1 MPTSEAELR
10 VWNRLSVQEKS
21 FAIVVFYMA
30 SALFPWITATAVF
43 AFLAGRACGIQ
54 IGKMNAEI
62 EQENSRVMRSKIIA
76 ELATRNKKTTH
87 TSPILGP
94 IPESSVLKGS
104 VLRDK
109 FVLQREDE
117 EEVQEEIEE
126 EIEEEIDE
134 QPDEPEGEGEEN
146 KENKED

>member
-21 FAIVVFYMA
+21 FAIVAFYMA

-62 EQENSRVMRSKIIA
+62 EQENSRAMRSKIIA
-76 ELATRNKKTTH
+76 ELATRNKKTIQ

-94 IPESSVLKGS
+94 IPESSVLEGR

-109 FVLQREDE
+109 FV
-117 EEVQEEIEE
+117 
-126 EIEEEIDE
+126 
-134 QPDEPEGEGEEN
+134 PN
-146 KENKED
+146 KSASFSSLLFSPFDIF